1 MRGKAAFV
9 LGGIVGYA
17 LATKAGREQVT
28 KVASQARA
36 LWDDP
41 AVREQVSE
49 AGRKA
54 GSFVQGVVTDT
65 APGVA
70 EKVAERVSDAVK
82 KVGEARG

>member
-1 MRGKAAFV
+1 VRGKAAFV

-28 KVASQARA
+28 KVAAQARA

-41 AVREQVSE
+41 AVRDQV
-49 AGRKA
+49 ADVGRKA
-54 GSFVQGVVTDT
+54 GAFVQGVADQ

-70 EKVAERVSDAVK
+70 EKVAGHVTDAVK
-82 KVGEARG
+82 KAGGA